1 MQKAM
6 HIAQIQNQLT
16 TFFVQAERLNC
27 KRSLPDGVWREISN
41 CCFTFTTQVFR
52 QLSRHKLAGHR
63 APGKD
68 VVSIHSS
75 LFVVLKLFSGAHGPW
90 SWDAII
96 QWFLP
101 HDRELK
107 NTYQFLFWILLS
119 GVKPTWSESDKL
131 ISLNFK
137 FLFWCLKKTLYS
149 ETLGEQCATYD
160 TLTDHQYS
168 NHSRLCF
175 SSRLIE
181 TGCKWQLE
189 LEQEEGSG
197 GRCTLA

>member
-1 MQKAM
+1 MNA
-6 HIAQIQNQLT
+6 AQTHAKILQNILPQRLLAYKLHLNAAKEDIYWSMKNCSKILRPSPDQCRKQCTLHRSKINWQLSLW
-16 TFFVQAERLNC
+16 LNC
-27 KRSLPDGVWREISN
+27 KRFLPDGVWREISN

-137 FLFWCLKKTLYS
+137 FLFWCLKK
-149 ETLGEQCATYD
+149 
-160 TLTDHQYS
+160 
-168 NHSRLCF
+168 NF
-175 SSRLIE
+175 I
-181 TGCKWQLE
+181 
-189 LEQEEGSG
+189 
-197 GRCTLA
+197 